1 MIDLNTISI
10 YQEIFVPSEVY
21 SLAQFNDDT
30 NDLICSLSNGQL
42 IVFILND
49 NKYEQFQV
57 SEKPKDI
64 NREEINKVITLSN
77 GDLATAERGALSI
90 WKPKIFE
97 GKKTFE
103 FFKEIITDYDTCH
116 LLEVNPRVF
125 ACAIRISDEI
135 RIYKNDEENY
145 PLLGKIDNVDSH
157 GNNSN
162 GMVKINDKTFC
173 SGGEHCCIYIV
184 SIEPIQVI
192 QKIMLEEEDSW
203 NFIHFLIKSNDGFIF
218 TSSEDEI
225 IQYKIIKDED
235 DNFIKLEKF
244 DIIKDAFYNHTVAIT
259 EDHKIFYKQK
269 IDNFEGKTNLFLTKY
284 KQLNN

>member
-1 MIDLNTISI
+1 MLILNKINIIDNNKNLNLNLVALGLEKKIILIDLNTMSI

-103 FFKEIITDYDTCH
+103 FFKEI
-116 LLEVNPRVF
+116 P
-125 ACAIRISDEI
+125 
-135 RIYKNDEENY
+135 
-145 PLLGKIDNVDSH
+145 
-157 GNNSN
+157 
-162 GMVKINDKTFC
+162 
-173 SGGEHCCIYIV
+173 
-184 SIEPIQVI
+184 
-192 QKIMLEEEDSW
+192 
-203 NFIHFLIKSNDGFIF
+203 
-218 TSSEDEI
+218 
-225 IQYKIIKDED
+225 
-235 DNFIKLEKF
+235 
-244 DIIKDAFYNHTVAIT
+244 
-259 EDHKIFYKQK
+259 
-269 IDNFEGKTNLFLTKY
+269 
-284 KQLNN
+284 